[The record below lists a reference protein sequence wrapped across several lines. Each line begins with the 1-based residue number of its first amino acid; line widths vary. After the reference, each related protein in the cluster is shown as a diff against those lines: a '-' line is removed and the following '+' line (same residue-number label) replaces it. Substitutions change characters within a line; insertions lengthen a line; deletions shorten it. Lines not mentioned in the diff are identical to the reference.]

1 MGKYHNRKET
11 KRVGQQIKQLRLKYG
26 WNIEDISEMTGF
38 SRSTISAVEKGA
50 ETDTTHLI
58 EIAKAIGVQPGQIF
72 NILFD
77 LKPRYKLSQKRKD
90 QKKLTLKIRGMIEA
104 GFFKEP
110 RIVNDVR
117 EQLFGQQKLKVSAAQ
132 ISVVLLRL
140 TKEGI
145 LRASKSGRKNLYSV
159 K

>member
-11 KRVGQQIKQLRLKYG
+11 KRIGQQIKQLRLKYG
-26 WNIEDISEMTGF
+26 WNVEDISEMTGF
-38 SRSTISAVEKGA
+38 SRSTISSIEKGA

-58 EIAKAIGVQPGQIF
+58 EIAKAIGVQPSQIF

-90 QKKLTLKIRGMIEA
+90 QKKLTLKIRGMTEA

-117 EQLFGQQKLKVSAAQ
+117 EQLLGQQKLKVSAAQ

-145 LRASKSGRKNLYSV
+145 LQASKKGRKNLYSV

>member
-11 KRVGQQIKQLRLKYG
+11 KRVGQHIKQLRLKYG

-58 EIAKAIGVQPGQIF
+58 EIAKAIGVQPTQIF
-72 NILFD
+72 NISFD
-77 LKPRYKLSQKRKD
+77 VKPRYKLSQKRKD
-90 QKKLTLKIRGMIEA
+90 QKKLTLKIRGMIET

-110 RIVNDVR
+110 RIVNDIR
-117 EQLFGQQKLKVSAAQ
+117 EQLFGQQKLKASAAQ

-145 LRASKSGRKNLYSV
+145 LRASKNGRKNLYST

>member
-11 KRVGQQIKQLRLKYG
+11 RRVGQQIKQLRLKYG

-58 EIAKAIGVQPGQIF
+58 EIAKAIGVQPSQIF
-72 NILFD
+72 NISFD
-77 LKPRYKLSQKRKD
+77 LRPRYKLSQKRKD

-110 RIVNDVR
+110 HIVNDVR